1 MSDHEDVLRM
11 MRDWIDPNVP
21 ELRPADSQM
30 IRAIDATLAEL
41 VMRRSEVG
49 ILSAAKAGARYIAE
63 RDTLRQRLAE
73 VERERDDL
81 RGELASVLRDWN
93 ALVHAIGSPTHGGA
107 AGHARILRERADR
120 AERAE
125 KALRPFAAFADA
137 WDRKPIRGIHDEVY
151 AIHAGAD
158 RGVLRL
164 SDCKAARAALAP
176 VAEPEPRHREEEHFD
191 GCSEEVECDPCMNGC
206 YHRCGQALPCP
217 AHGLEGAPT
226 CVECGERW
234 PCSAARSATAPVAEQ
249 PADARNLPA
258 GTLVTCEHCP
268 DPHPLDDD
276 GTKCKF
282 PKVAEQ
288 QHREASASV
297 GLDRGDCG
305 TQCVQAPQPA
315 KASTEPAACTSCGG
329 TRLLTSGHGYRPCH
343 CSQDDG
349 GVPHV

>member
-1 MSDHEDVLRM
+1 MSDHEDVLRRTLECCRAWD
-11 MRDWIDPNVP
+11 RDVRLLGNV
-21 ELRPADSQM
+21 RQGDMAD
-30 IRAIDATLAEL
+30 AIDATLAEL
-41 VMRRSEVG
+41 AALRAEVG

-125 KALRPFAAFADA
+125 TALRPFAAFADA

-176 VAEPEPRHREEEHFD
+176 VAEPSNVP
-191 GCSEEVECDPCMNGC
+191 M
-206 YHRCGQALPCP
+206 CP
-217 AHGLEGAPT
+217 EPT
-226 CVECGERW
+226 CRLVSRRTACRGYYVVPGKQAEGYCHDCGHPRVCHK
-234 PCSAARSATAPVAEQ
+234 PTPVAEQ
-249 PADARNLPA
+249 PQPAIPHMLLVLTHKQTTGGCARCGKDWP
-258 GTLVTCEHCP
+258 CP
-268 DPHPLDDD
+268 D
-276 GTKCKF
+276 
-282 PKVAEQ
+282 
-288 QHREASASV
+288 
-297 GLDRGDCG
+297 
-305 TQCVQAPQPA
+305 APQPA